1 MNETVVYF
9 IKILGMFLLILLLV
23 FLLAVITPK
32 LAKIVDNFINKIFK
46 NKTLNN
52 NDDIYKVRSI
62 YDLPKDNQ
70 IDKQLSENNN
80 VNEGESENGEK

>member
-32 LAKIVDNFINKIFK
+32 LAKIVDNFINKLFK
-46 NKTLNN
+46 NKTQNN

-62 YDLPKDNQ
+62 YDLPKDKQ
-70 IDKQLSENNN
+70 TDKQLSENNN
-80 VNEGESENGEK
+80 INEGESENGEK